1 MLEHPRIGL
10 RIVSGAELDREV
22 RDCLRPGGTLRDR
35 HGVERRLPMYF
46 YEIPSW
52 EAAMETR
59 LAPNFGIWELIDVDV
74 REPPPMRTFPRYVP
88 CAITVL
94 ATHLQVLRDEVG
106 SVVRIAA
113 NGGYR
118 SPAHALSRLASTHC
132 WGAAANIYRIGDE
145 WMDSAERIEKYVEVA
160 RQTLRGAWVR
170 SYGTGVGASF
180 DHIHI
185 DLGYLTVEPH
195 SRSGEGEGR

>member
-1 MLEHPRIGL
+1 MLEQPRIGL

-35 HGVERRLPMYF
+35 EGVERRLPAHF

-74 REPPPMRTFPRYVP
+74 REPPLMRTFPRYVP

-94 ATHLQVLRDEVG
+94 ATHLQVLRDEIG
-106 SVVRIAA
+106 TVVRIAA

-145 WMDSAERIEKYVEVA
+145 WMDSAERIRKYVEVA

-170 SYGTGVGASF
+170 SYGTGRGAAF
-180 DHIHI
+180 DHLHI

-195 SRSGEGEGR
+195 ARSGFGEES